1 MLRLAAATSAATLAL
16 TTLSLLPAHADP
28 LDSAGTPSG
37 PAGGTTSTTAPD
49 AGTTSTTAPD
59 AGTDTTP
66 TADADAGLTETRTPT
81 FTSGLSATVHQA
93 RPTDAALTFLED
105 RQAEYAIPQPK
116 ADLQPV
122 GTTSTRGQTAVR
134 LAQSY
139 HGIPVLGAEYVV
151 RMHDR
156 GDHAVVTGSSGRYFT
171 GLDVDLGAG
180 VDSSMAAL
188 VAEHDLRR
196 TVRDLQVHD
205 DGLAVVPFG
214 SGVLTRHLTVT
225 GADVRTGL
233 PARKELFVAAGRSRP
248 VLSYDGID
256 YDQPVSTTGAGFHGS
271 ALPIEATRT
280 STAYV
285 LHDSTRGDGITT
297 LDAGGADVNRF
308 FGSAPKGRVVS
319 SPTVPFPAST
329 NAHGAIDAHWGAAR
343 VYDFYAGLGRDGLDG
358 HGGEI
363 RSYVDVT
370 ADGGD
375 FPNAF
380 WDGREMVYG
389 NGGYG
394 YKPFAAALDVVGHE
408 MTHGVVEHTAGLL
421 GFGQSGALNEGIADY
436 FGNSIENETLGIGVN
451 DPRDGLM
458 GQDLCLHRTP
468 QRCAERNLDRVRT
481 TRQFFG
487 DPLDSGGVHAN
498 STIVSGAFWQLRRIF
513 GGDQAADHR
522 ADEVMYTALT
532 QYLTPLSDF
541 LDARRAVLHAA
552 ADLHA
557 TPDELGQIREAFDVR
572 GVHAGWE
579 RRDLH
584 VDSRPLYPGMSLGAG
599 LSVAHG
605 RWAIVDM
612 GPEGLRLP
620 TVFVGALH
628 VTRHRILSPSGPVA
642 YDTPAIDG
650 RAVAWSATDLR
661 TGRTRVQV
669 RSVNGGPVRTLASY
683 PRAMVWGLAMDGR
696 TVAWDVGTRHGEHL
710 VVQRPGGHR
719 HVVPVPRS
727 HFIGKVAVRGH
738 LVVWSDNSLHR
749 RDAARLIAYNARTG
763 STRVLASVHSSGPL
777 PAAIY
782 GPALSPHR
790 VYYAADRSLRSLH
803 AEVVRIDRSGREHVI
818 IPASSRHA
826 PIFPELTASDTAVTF
841 DTMSSWHLYQ
851 VSASGGPLRRV
862 SCATGPQM
870 GPVAGAGKR
879 VVWTELTTGDD
890 DLVTRARPA
899 GNC

>member
-16 TTLSLLPAHADP
+16 TTLSLLPAQADP
-28 LDSAGTPSG
+28 VDSAGAPTG
-37 PAGGTTSTTAPD
+37 PAAGPATAV
-49 AGTTSTTAPD
+49 TA
-59 AGTDTTP
+59 ATGEGTDTTP
-66 TADADAGLTETRTPT
+66 APDADAGLTETRTPT
-81 FTSGLSATVHQA
+81 FTSGLHATVQEA
-93 RPTDAALTFLED
+93 RPADAALAFLQERED
-105 RQAEYAIPQPK
+105 EYGIPQPRV
-116 ADLQPV
+116 DLQPV
-122 GTTSTRGQTAVR
+122 GTSSSGGQTAVR

-139 HGIPVLGAEYVV
+139 HGIPVLGAEYLV
-151 RMHDR
+151 RMHDH

-171 GLDVDLGAG
+171 GLDVDLGSG
-180 VDSSMAAL
+180 VDPSMAAL
-188 VAEHDLRR
+188 VARHDLRR
-196 TVRDLQVHD
+196 TVRGLQVHD
-205 DGLAVVPFG
+205 DGAAVVPFG

-225 GADVRTGL
+225 GTDVRTGL
-233 PARKELFVAAGRSRP
+233 PVRKELFVAAGRSHP
-248 VLSYDGID
+248 VLAYDGID
-256 YDQPVSTTGAGFHGS
+256 YDEPVSTTGAGYHGN
-271 ALPIEATRT
+271 ALPIQATRT

-285 LHDSTRGDGITT
+285 LRDTTRGGGIST

-308 FGSAPKGRVVS
+308 FYGAPKGRLVS

-329 NAHGAIDAHWGAAR
+329 NSHGAIDAHWGAAR

-363 RSYVDVT
+363 RSYVNVT
-370 ADGGD
+370 AGGDD

-380 WDGREMVYG
+380 WDGQEMVFG

-408 MTHGVVEHTAGLL
+408 MTHGVVQHTAGLL

-436 FGNSIENETLGIGVN
+436 FGNSIENAALGIGAD

-458 GQDLCLHRTP
+458 GQDLCLHRAP
-468 QRCAERNLDRVRT
+468 QRCADRNLDRVRT

-487 DPLDSGGVHAN
+487 DPFDSGGVHAN

-513 GGDQAADHR
+513 GGDQVADHR

-541 LDARRAVLHAA
+541 LDARRAVVQAA

-572 GVHAGWE
+572 GVRAGWE

-584 VDSRPLYPGMSLGAG
+584 VDSTPLYPGMSLGYG

-612 GPEGLRLP
+612 GPKGLRLP
-620 TVFVGALH
+620 TVYVGALH
-628 VTRHRILSPSGPVA
+628 VTGHRVLSPSTFTA
-642 YDTPAIDG
+642 YDSPAIDG

-661 TGRTRVQV
+661 TGLTRVQV
-669 RSVNGGPVRTLASY
+669 RSVRGGPVRTLATY
-683 PRAMVWGLAMDGR
+683 RPAVVWSLALDGS
-696 TVAWDVGTRHGEHL
+696 TAAWDVGTRHGEHL
-710 VVQRPGGHR
+710 VIQRPGGDR
-719 HVVPVPRS
+719 HVVPVKRG

-738 LVVWSDNSLHR
+738 RVVWSDNSVR
-749 RDAARLIAYNARTG
+749 RKDAARLLSYNARTG
-763 STRVLASVHSSGPL
+763 TTHVLATVHSTGPL
-777 PAAIY
+777 PAAVY
-782 GPALSPHR
+782 GPVLSRHH
-790 VYYAADRSLRSLH
+790 VYYAADRSLRTLRTQ
-803 AEVVRIDRSGREHVI
+803 VVRLDRSGRKHVV

-826 PIFPELTASDTAVTF
+826 PVFPELAASDKAVTF
-841 DTMSSWHLYQ
+841 STMTSWHLYQ
-851 VSASGGPLRRV
+851 VPASGGPLRRV

-870 GPVAGAGKR
+870 SPVAGAGKR

-899 GNC
+899 GPC